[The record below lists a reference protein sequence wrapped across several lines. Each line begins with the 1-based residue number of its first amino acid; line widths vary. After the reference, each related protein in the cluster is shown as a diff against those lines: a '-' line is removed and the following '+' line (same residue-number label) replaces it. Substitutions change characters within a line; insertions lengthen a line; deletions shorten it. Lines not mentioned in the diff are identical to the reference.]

1 MSSRIHHPG
10 LRSKVMSAAEAAAFI
25 QHGTTVGM
33 SGFTGSCLLYTSDAA
48 DE

>member
-33 SGFTGSCLLYTSDAA
+33 SGFTGSGYPLSLIHI
-48 DE
+48 